1 MREIIEYIESRHQE
15 YLEELNAF
23 LKIPSISTDSSRR
36 EDVRQAAEYVREQL
50 GRSGMEPEIIPTDG
64 HPIVYGE
71 RVEHADHPTV
81 LVYGHYDVQP
91 VDPIDLWQTG
101 PFQPTIRDEC
111 LFARGSADDKGQV
124 FIHFK
129 STQAFLELTGELPIN
144 VKFLVEGEEEIG
156 SPHLLP
162 FVERNLERLRAD
174 AVMISDSTM
183 FGRGVPSIGYGLRGL
198 SYLQI
203 DVQGPVRDLHSGSF
217 GGPVANP
224 AFVLSQ
230 ILASLKDADDR
241 VLIPGF
247 YDRVRELT
255 PEEKDAFAS
264 LPFDEA
270 AYCADLGVT
279 KLAGERGYMPLEQLW
294 ARPTLEV
301 NGLLSGFTEE
311 GAKTVLPSRAMA
323 KVSMRLVPDQD
334 HNEIDELFERYVL
347 AQAPETVSVEVT
359 SMHGGAPWVA
369 SLDHPALRA
378 AANAVEAGFGKR
390 PVFQREGGT
399 IPIVS
404 TFQDLLGIPTVL
416 MGIGLPDENA
426 HAPNENLYLPNFFNG
441 IKASA
446 YFLSEYG
453 EFGEVES

>member
-1 MREIIEYIESRHQE
+1 MKEIIEHIESRHEE

-23 LKIPSISTDSSRR
+23 LEIPSISTGSSRQ
-36 EDVRQAAEYVREQL
+36 EDIQRAAEFVRGEL
-50 GRSGMEPEIIPTDG
+50 DRSGMQPEIFPTEG

-71 RVEHADHPTV
+71 RIEHTDRPT
-81 LVYGHYDVQP
+81 LLIYGHYDVQP
-91 VDPIDLWQTG
+91 VDPIDLWETG
-101 PFQPTIRDEC
+101 PFEPSVRDDC

-129 STQAFLELTGELPIN
+129 STQAFMEQAGELPVN

-162 FVERNLERLRAD
+162 WVESNLDRLKAD
-174 AVMISDSTM
+174 AVMISDTTM
-183 FGRGVPSIGYGLRGL
+183 FAREVPSIGYGLRGL

-203 DVQGPVRDLHSGSF
+203 DVRGPNRDLHSGSF

-230 ILASLKDADDR
+230 ILSALKDDNDR

-255 PEEKDAFAS
+255 PEEKEAFAS
-264 LPFDEA
+264 LPFDEGA
-270 AYCADLGVT
+270 FCADLGVR
-279 KLAGERGYMPLEQLW
+279 KLAGEKGYTPLEQLW

-301 NGLLSGFTEE
+301 NGLLSGFTGE
-311 GAKTVLPSRAMA
+311 GAKTVLPSLGMA

-334 HNEIDELFERYVL
+334 YSEIDELFERFVRSL
-347 AQAPETVSVEVT
+347 APETVSLEVT
-359 SMHGGAPWVA
+359 RMHGGQPWVA

-404 TFQDLLGIPTVL
+404 DFQEVLGIPTVL

-426 HAPNENLYLPNFFNG
+426 HAPNENLYLPHFFNG

-453 EFGEVES
+453 AQGS